1 VDRGVD
7 RATPD
12 WERDLNAFAT
22 AGHLCYL
29 ELDLAAD
36 ARPMEA
42 VRAYYL
48 IPSADRLAAGASF
61 GGGTECREEALRV
74 RTAGRPTSI
83 VVGGLMREPR

>member
-48 IPSADRLAAGASF
+48 IPSADRLAAGGSF
-61 GGGTECREEALRV
+61 GGGTECRGGVARENRW
-74 RTAGRPTSI
+74 RPTSII

>member
-1 VDRGVD
+1 
-7 RATPD
+7 
-12 WERDLNAFAT
+12 
-22 AGHLCYL
+22 
-29 ELDLAAD
+29 
-36 ARPMEA
+36 MEA

-48 IPSADRLAAGASF
+48 IPSADRLAAGGSF